1 MIETRGIAT
10 VVIGLVRPHLE
21 STKSPRSLWV
31 PFPLGRPLGE
41 PEDPAFQRRVLMAA
55 LGLLERRDGPVLLVD
70 FPDDAPSMTDTAG
83 WTPQVDL
90 PALPSNLPG
99 EPAEWAAALSAEIEL
114 LRSHWTAARR
124 RFGRTTV
131 GLSHLPPE
139 QWASYA
145 TQFLSGEIPAL
156 MVEGLSPA
164 LLLRTIA
171 DDIKALYSE
180 AVQAAGPRPSSTQV
194 NRWFW
199 NRTLAGQFLR
209 ALRVAALTSTHNG
222 FNTVGSRF
230 IVPGPWIAPS

>member
-21 STKSPRSLWV
+21 TTKPPRSLWV

-41 PEDPAFQRRVLMAA
+41 AEDPAFQHRVLMAG
-55 LGLLERRDGPVLLVD
+55 LELLECRDGPVVLVD
-70 FPDDAPSMTDTAG
+70 FPDDVPSMADTAG

-90 PALPSNLPG
+90 PPLPSSLP
-99 EPAEWAAALSAEIEL
+99 ADAADWATAVTAEIER
-114 LRSHWTAARR
+114 LRPHWAGALD

-131 GLSHLPPE
+131 GLSRLPPE
-139 QWASYA
+139 QWAPYA
-145 TQFLSGEIPAL
+145 ATFLKGEIPQSI
-156 MVEGLSPA
+156 VDGLSPA

-180 AVQAAGPRPSSTQV
+180 AVQATGPQPSSAQV

-199 NRTLAGQFLR
+199 NRTLAGQLLR
-209 ALRVAALTSTHNG
+209 ALRLAALASPHNG

-230 IVPGPWIAPS
+230 IVPGPWIVPS

>member
-41 PEDPAFQRRVLMAA
+41 PEDPSFQRRVLMAA
-55 LGLLERRDGPVLLVD
+55 LDLLERRDGPVLLID

-83 WTPQVDL
+83 WSPQIDL
-90 PALPSNLPG
+90 PAPTPKLPDNAAG
-99 EPAEWAAALSAEIEL
+99 WAEALTAEIEMV
-114 LRSHWTAARR
+114 RPHWIAAQR

-131 GLSHLPPE
+131 GLSHVPPE
-139 QWASYA
+139 QWGAFA
-145 TQFLSGEIPAL
+145 APFLTGEMPDSI
-156 MVEGLSPA
+156 VEGLSPA

-171 DDIKALYSE
+171 DDIKALYGE
-180 AVQAAGPRPSSTQV
+180 AVQAAGPQPSSGQV
-194 NRWFW
+194 NGWFW

-209 ALRVAALTSTHNG
+209 ALRIAALTSAHSG

-230 IVPGPWIAPS
+230 IVPAPWVTPT

>member
-31 PFPLGRPLGE
+31 PFPLGRPLGD

-90 PALPSNLPG
+90 PALPSSLPTNNVD
-99 EPAEWAAALSAEIEL
+99 WAAALSAEIEL
-114 LRSHWTAARR
+114 VRPHWAAAQR

-145 TQFLSGEIPAL
+145 KQFLSGEIPAS

-180 AVQAAGPRPSSTQV
+180 ALQAAGPQPSSAQV

>member
-83 WTPQVDL
+83 WTPLVDL
-90 PALPSNLPG
+90 PPLSSNLPG
-99 EPAEWAAALSAEIEL
+99 DAAGWAAAVAAEIEL
-114 LRSHWTAARR
+114 VRPHWGAAQR

-139 QWASYA
+139 QWGSYA
-145 TQFLSGEIPAL
+145 AGFLDGDIPTSA
-156 MVEGLSPA
+156 VEGLSPA
-164 LLLRTIA
+164 LLLRCIA
-171 DDIKALYSE
+171 DDIKALYGE
-180 AVQAAGPRPSSTQV
+180 AVQAAGPQPSGLQV

-199 NRTLAGQFLR
+199 NRTLAGQLLR
-209 ALRVAALTSTHNG
+209 ALRMTALTSTHNG
-222 FNTVGSRF
+222 FNTVGARF
-230 IVPGPWIAPS
+230 IVPGPWVAPS

>member
-41 PEDPAFQRRVLMAA
+41 PEDPHFQRRVLMAA
-55 LGLLERRDGPVLLVD
+55 LGLLERRDGPVILVD
-70 FPDDAPSMTDTAG
+70 FPDDAPSMKDTVG
-83 WTPQVDL
+83 WTPQVGL
-90 PALPSNLPG
+90 PVLPSVLPG
-99 EPAEWAAALSAEIEL
+99 DADGWAAALTAEIEL
-114 LRSHWTAARR
+114 VRPHWEAAQR

-139 QWASYA
+139 QWAPFA
-145 TQFLSGEIPAL
+145 ARFLGGEVPVS
-156 MVEGLSPA
+156 MVEGLSSA

-171 DDIKALYSE
+171 DDIKAIYSE
-180 AVQAAGPRPSSTQV
+180 AVQAVGPQPSSAQV

-199 NRTLAGQFLR
+199 NKTLAGQFIR
-209 ALRVAALTSTHNG
+209 ALRLAALTSTHNG
-222 FNTVGSRF
+222 FSTVGSRF
-230 IVPGPWIAPS
+230 IVPAPWVEPS

>member
-21 STKSPRSLWV
+21 TTKSPRSLWV

-83 WTPQVDL
+83 WTPQVG
-90 PALPSNLPG
+90 LPSMASSLPKN
-99 EPAEWAAALSAEIEL
+99 AADWAAAVSAEIEL
-114 LRSHWTAARR
+114 MRPHWDAAQR

-139 QWASYA
+139 QWGSYA
-145 TQFLSGEIPAL
+145 VQFLDGEIPASI
-156 MVEGLSPA
+156 VEGISPA
-164 LLLRTIA
+164 LLLRCIA

-180 AVQAAGPRPSSTQV
+180 AVQAIGPQPSSRQV
-194 NRWFW
+194 NDWFW
-199 NRTLAGQFLR
+199 NRTLAGQLLR
-209 ALRVAALTSTHNG
+209 ALRLAALNSTHNG

-230 IVPGPWIAPS
+230 IVPAPWVKPS